1 MGSKRTALDGAVG
14 TQASVPKRRLAGIAR
29 VAWMLVISTGSELV
43 LESLTQ
49 KNLSDRKVDRDF
61 WGQ

>member
-14 TQASVPKRRLAGIAR
+14 TQAKVGRHCTGCLDVGHQYRER
-29 VAWMLVISTGSELV
+29 VGSGV
-43 LESLTQ
+43 SDA
-49 KNLSDRKVDRDF
+49 KNLSARKVDRDF